1 VAYLSRCKILAYEV
15 RPCAESKLL
24 RILFAFS
31 FLPHIVFSF
40 AGHLAGFILV
50 GKVFGKLG
58 GSLRIRWQE
67 RVWVVKQDFHATFQD
82 NVTFFCSCFCFCLFL
97 QTPWLNCAHYQQPSH
112 NFGFQ
117 PSVQKNKHPGRE
129 DTRSATKRQCS
140 HDLFHTIFPCANM
153 FCTSSTHPFLWRCKL
168 KPPQNGNLKK
178 AIIDSSRNI
187 IHDLH
192 DLCFPTSVLNTN
204 KHCKCEGQKQ
214 YNMNEPKGSN

>member
-1 VAYLSRCKILAYEV
+1 M
-15 RPCAESKLL
+15 
-24 RILFAFS
+24 
-31 FLPHIVFSF
+31 FSF
-40 AGHLAGFILV
+40 AGHLAGFISV

-58 GSLRIRWQE
+58 GSLRIRWKE
-67 RVWVVKQDFHATFQD
+67 KGVGSETRFSCNFSGPHYIFLFFV
-82 NVTFFCSCFCFCLFL
+82 FFCFFL
-97 QTPWLNCAHYQQPSH
+97 QTPWLNRAHYRQPSH

-117 PSVQKNKHPGRE
+117 SSVQKNKHPGRE
-129 DTRSATKRQCS
+129 DTRSATKKQCS
-140 HDLFHTIFPCANM
+140 HDLFHTIFPCTNM

-192 DLCFPTSVLNTN
+192 DLHFPTSVLNTN

-214 YNMNEPKGSN
+214 YIMNEPKGSN